1 MRHIF
6 LYILTFIGICLL
18 NSCSQPVPADTIA
31 DAEAALAAGDHQ
43 SARAVEQL
51 VADSAITRLQP
62 SQLCRIA
69 LIYMHLAEA
78 DKTRYDDDMAIAVR
92 CYIHALQTNRDSVGN
107 FLKRMPVSEL
117 PAINTLNELACA
129 IASPV
134 DVTETPA
141 DTIPA
146 DSI

>member
-6 LYILTFIGICLL
+6 FYILTFLSICLL
-18 NSCSQPVPADTIA
+18 NSCSQPAPVDTIS
-31 DAEAALAAGDHQ
+31 DAEAAIAAGDYK

-51 VADSAITRLQP
+51 VTDSAIVRLGP

-69 LIYMHLAEA
+69 LIYLHLAEA
-78 DKTRYDDDMAIAVR
+78 NKTRYDDDMAVAAQ
-92 CYIHALQTNRDSVGN
+92 CYIHALQISRDSVSN
-107 FLKRMPVSEL
+107 FLQRMPISEL

-141 DTIPA
+141 DTIPS
-146 DSI
+146 DSF